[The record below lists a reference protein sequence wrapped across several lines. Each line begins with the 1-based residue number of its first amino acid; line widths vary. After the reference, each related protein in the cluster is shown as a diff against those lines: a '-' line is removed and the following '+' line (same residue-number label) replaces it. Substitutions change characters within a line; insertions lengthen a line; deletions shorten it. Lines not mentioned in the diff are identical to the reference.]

1 MGKMNGSSARSS
13 HLSQPVVKS
22 VLVYRNGDPFFAGR
36 RFVFHEKKVS
46 SFDAFLREVTGG
58 VQAPFG
64 AVRNIYTPRTG
75 HRIRKLDQIQT
86 GGNYVAGGQEAF
98 KKLK

>member
-1 MGKMNGSSARSS
+1 MGKMSGTSARSS

-46 SFDAFLREVTGG
+46 SFDVFLKEVTGG

-64 AVRNIYTPRTG
+64 AVRNIYTPRAG
-75 HRIRKLDQIQT
+75 HRIRKLDQIQS

>member
-1 MGKMNGSSARSS
+1 MSGAGAKSS

-36 RFVFHEKKVS
+36 RVVFHEKKVS
-46 SFDAFLREVTGG
+46 SFDVFLKEVTGG

-75 HRIRKLDQIQT
+75 HRIRKLEQIQS